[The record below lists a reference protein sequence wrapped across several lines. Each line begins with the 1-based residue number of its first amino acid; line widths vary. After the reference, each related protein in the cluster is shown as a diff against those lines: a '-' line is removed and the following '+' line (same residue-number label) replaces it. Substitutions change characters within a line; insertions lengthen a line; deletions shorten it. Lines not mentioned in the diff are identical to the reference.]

1 MLLFVAVS
9 FTLSLNYRPG
19 QFSFKTSN
27 LSHFEGKEQ
36 SSQQSDVWCLSCN
49 YYDLSVFQQQLVFI
63 GQTNPLIGG
72 YPETINKRDFNDG
85 SLERVN
91 AG

>member
-1 MLLFVAVS
+1 MS
-9 FTLSLNYRPG
+9 NP
-19 QFSFKTSN
+19 KTS
-27 LSHFEGKEQ
+27 
-36 SSQQSDVWCLSCN
+36 
-49 YYDLSVFQQQLVFI
+49 QQQLVFI

>member
-1 MLLFVAVS
+1 MFGVS
-9 FTLSLNYRPG
+9 NII
-19 QFSFKTSN
+19 TS
-27 LSHFEGKEQ
+27 
-36 SSQQSDVWCLSCN
+36 
-49 YYDLSVFQQQLVFI
+49 YYISVSTSEQQLVFI
-63 GQTNPLIGG
+63 GDRNPLIGG